1 MTARDA
7 EKQYQSLVSAILA
20 GSRSAHLSEG
30 KGFRSTGQLKV
41 EGKIFATLVK
51 GKLVVKLP
59 ANRWMRFSS
68 WAAARHGRTRDGV
81 RQRKG

>member
-1 MTARDA
+1 MTP
-7 EKQYQSLVSAILA
+7 EKQYQSLVRAILA
-20 GSRSAHLSEG
+20 GSRSAQLSEG
-30 KGFRSTGQLKV
+30 KGFGSTRQLKV
-41 EGKIFATLVK
+41 EGKVFATLVK

-59 ANRWMRFSS
+59 REPWMRFSS